1 VKKQK
6 VVPSVV
12 ALLLLMLA
20 INYVRGREAGESL
33 GLAVLASALVVAIIV
48 GLGSW
53 LLYDHK
59 RKGGQIHW
67 EVPRD
72 RPPGEGRQPSGWW
85 WDGRLRRWR
94 RPPRPDA

>member
-1 VKKQK
+1 MR

-20 INYVRGREAGESL
+20 INYVRGRDAGESSA
-33 GLAVLASALVVAIIV
+33 LAVLASVLVVAIIV
-48 GLGSW
+48 ALGSW

-59 RKGGQIHW
+59 RKGGEIHW
-67 EVPRD
+67 DLPRD
-72 RPPGEGRQPSGWW
+72 QHPGEGRQPRGWW
-85 WDGRLRRWR
+85 WDERSRRWR